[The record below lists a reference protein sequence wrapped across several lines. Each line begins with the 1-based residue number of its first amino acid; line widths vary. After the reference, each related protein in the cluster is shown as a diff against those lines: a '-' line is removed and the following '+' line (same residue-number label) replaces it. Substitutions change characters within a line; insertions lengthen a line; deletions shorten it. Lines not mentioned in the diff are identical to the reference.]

1 MRLPC
6 LAFLHSIAL
15 LERMPPPGQTAAA
28 DKPHCSRLRSAPD
41 GGAAVVERGPHSIAE
56 VLALTYTAEIN
67 RSNPTCLVF
76 VIDQSGSMAD
86 ELEAG
91 VRKANFLADVLNR
104 SLMELVIRCRKSE
117 GILGYF
123 DVGVIAYSG
132 SRVGPGFGG
141 SLAGSHICEIG
152 ALASH
157 PVRVET
163 RRKRV
168 SDGAGGLVETEV
180 KFPIWFEPQA
190 SGATPMCAALR
201 MAGDLLTDW
210 CREHP
215 NSFPPTV
222 LHVTDGEASDGTE
235 ADVEAAASHVT
246 GQGTKDGASLL
257 LNLHVSGAGGQP
269 VRFPAS
275 ERLMPDAYARMLF
288 RTSSLLPPEM
298 QRRAADAG
306 VTVQPDSRGYIYNA
320 RLDDVVTFFD
330 IGTRP
335 RLVAGDR

>member
-1 MRLPC
+1 
-6 LAFLHSIAL
+6 
-15 LERMPPPGQTAAA
+15 
-28 DKPHCSRLRSAPD
+28 
-41 GGAAVVERGPHSIAE
+41 
-56 VLALTYTAEIN
+56 VLALTYSAEIS
-67 RSNPTCLVF
+67 RKNPTSLVF

-86 ELEAG
+86 EFEPG
-91 VRKANFLADVLNR
+91 VTKANFLADVLNR

-132 SRVGPGFGG
+132 KGVGPGFGG

-157 PVRVET
+157 PVRIET

-201 MAGDLLTDW
+201 MAGDLLADW

-215 NSFPPTV
+215 ESFPPTV
-222 LHVTDGEASDGTE
+222 LHVTDGEASDGGE
-235 ADVEAAASHVT
+235 AEVEAAACHVT
-246 GQGTKDGASLL
+246 RQRTGDGAALL
-257 LNLHVSGAGGQP
+257 LNLHISGAGGQP

-275 ERLMPDAYARMLF
+275 EKPMPDAHARLLF
-288 RTSSLLPPEM
+288 RISSSLPPEL
-298 QRRAADAG
+298 QQRAAEAG
-306 VTVQPDSRGYIYNA
+306 AAVQPDSRGYIYNG

-335 RLVAGDR
+335 RLIAGDR